1 MDTIKNYLEMMFQNL
16 PNTVEVRKAHDELL
30 SMMEDK
36 YDELISEGKPENE
49 AVAQV
54 ISEFGNLDE
63 LAESLGISKVINEKK
78 EEVPRRKV
86 SLSEIKECISDK
98 TIETVLKA
106 IGVALCI
113 NCADGFIM
121 SMPDVFSI
129 ANLFVFIGLA
139 VGLFIFGGVFNQK
152 WNYLYNEPC
161 LIDYDSVNYLSD
173 EREKF
178 RTKKGILL
186 ALGVV
191 LIVISVIP
199 CAIAGSIS
207 HGENDAI
214 GTVMMMIMIA
224 AGVVLII
231 IQSGISNTYKE
242 LLSINDENTISG
254 NYVAGQNESR
264 GYNNKAAN
272 TIMELYWP
280 TVTCLYL
287 TISFL
292 TFTWTISWIIWPIA
306 GIFSKV
312 LDIIFRNSF
321 GKA

>member
-63 LAESLGISKVINEKK
+63 LAESLGISKIVNEKK
-78 EEVPRRKV
+78 DEVPRRKV
-86 SLSEIKECISDK
+86 TLSEIRECISDK
-98 TIETVLKA
+98 TIKTVLKA

-113 NCADGFIM
+113 NCADGFIL
-121 SMPDVFSI
+121 SISDVFSI
-129 ANLFVFIGLA
+129 ANVFVSIGLA
-139 VGLFIFGGVFNQK
+139 VGLFIFGGVLSQK
-152 WNYLYNEPC
+152 WNYIQNEPC
-161 LIDYDSVNYLSD
+161 TIDFDSVNYLSD

-199 CAIAGSIS
+199 CAVSGSIS
-207 HGENDAI
+207 HGEYDGI
-214 GTVMMMIMIA
+214 GTVIMMIMIA
-224 AGVVLII
+224 AGVILII
-231 IQSGISNTYKE
+231 IQNGISNTYKE

-254 NYVAGQNESR
+254 NYVAGQNEKN
-264 GYNNKAAN
+264 GYNNKTAN
-272 TIMELYWP
+272 AVMELYWP

-292 TFTWTISWIIWPIA
+292 TFTWAISWIIWPIA
-306 GIFSKV
+306 GIFSKI
-312 LDIIFRNSF
+312 LDIIFKNAF
-321 GKA
+321 GEA